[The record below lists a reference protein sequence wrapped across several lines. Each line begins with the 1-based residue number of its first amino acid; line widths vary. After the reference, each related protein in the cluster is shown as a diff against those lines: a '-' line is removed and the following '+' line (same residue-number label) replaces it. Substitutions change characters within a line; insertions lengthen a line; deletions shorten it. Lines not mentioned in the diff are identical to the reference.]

1 MKDTLNLQ
9 YHKDRLIILALK
21 KYDLQKDAAKALG
34 ITTRTLQKLK
44 SKLYD
49 QNLLHDVSDHADI
62 HSEQRTQTQE
72 KQ

>member
-44 SKLYD
+44 SKLDD
-49 QNLLHDVSDHADI
+49 QNLLHDVSRNADI
-62 HSEQRTQTQE
+62 HSKQRTQIQE

>member
-1 MKDTLNLQ
+1 MKENLNLQ
-9 YHKDRLIILALK
+9 YHRERLITIALK

-44 SKLYD
+44 SKLDD
-49 QNLLHDVSDHADI
+49 QNLLYHVGNDADI
-62 HSEQRTQTQE
+62 HSKQRTQIQK

>member
-44 SKLYD
+44 SKLHD
-49 QNLLHDVSDHADI
+49 QNLLHDVSSNADI
-62 HSEQRTQTQE
+62 HRKERTRTQ
-72 KQ
+72 KK